1 MARVRRNAPCPC
13 GSGRKHKHCCAA
25 AEERLAQEVREDNRV
40 GRAIADWSARE
51 HGDELSRAFEE
62 FHPEGRRIEER
73 DLALLLTWFNS
84 DRELRGGGTPVER
97 YLARPDLDPG
107 ERAAAERIAAA
118 RLGLHRVRAVMPGH
132 SVELE
137 NVLTD
142 TPTLVA
148 SQAVSH
154 QVACWD
160 LLLCRVMP
168 GEPASSLWG
177 PALIFAPDEE
187 PELRAELERLA
198 GEHGFPRDLAGLAEI
213 FRVASRELLRFDPP
227 SRSIEPILLTVEG
240 DPIVS
245 ARALWRLVD
254 PAAAIVTLNL
264 PPDLLWIGESEDE
277 TGECFQLTADR
288 AELLAGRPLPP
299 PGALYFES
307 SFDGL
312 PERIGI
318 GTFDLCGRE
327 LRFDALSEARLER
340 AIDLVSVLLA
350 GNAELIHREI
360 ASIDLHRPAR
370 ADASAVAEAD
380 ALGSDYLVEY
390 LRRWLDEPLA
400 RLGGATPRVA
410 ASIPKLRGEVE
421 LLLRSIENRAE
432 HAHRSSAAWPDVRWL
447 RAELGFT
454 SQLAA

>member
-1 MARVRRNAPCPC
+1 MAKDGRNAPCPC
-13 GSGRKHKHCCAA
+13 GSGRKNKRCCEAA
-25 AEERLAQEVREDNRV
+25 DERLAKQVRDDSRV

-73 DLALLLTWFNS
+73 DYELLLTWFNS

-97 YLARPDLDPG
+97 YLARPDLDLG

-118 RLGLHRVRAVMPGH
+118 RLGLHRVRAVTPGH

-168 GEPASSLWG
+168 GEPVASLWG
-177 PALIFAPDEE
+177 PVLIFEPDEE

-198 GEHGFPRDLAGLAEI
+198 SEHGVPRAPAGLAEV
-213 FRVASRELLRFDPP
+213 FRIASWELLRFDPP
-227 SRSIEPILLTVEG
+227 SRSIKPILLTAEG
-240 DPIVS
+240 DPIVP
-245 ARALWRLVD
+245 ARAVWKLVD
-254 PAAAIVTLNL
+254 PAAAFVTLDL
-264 PPDLLWIGESEDE
+264 PPDLLWVGESEDE

-307 SFDGL
+307 SFDSL

-327 LRFDALSEARLER
+327 LRLSALSETRLER
-340 AIDLVSVLLA
+340 AIDLVSMLLA
-350 GNAELIHREI
+350 DNAELIRREI
-360 ASIDLHRPAR
+360 VPIDLRPDEQTDPLAF
-370 ADASAVAEAD
+370 AEMD
-380 ALGSDYLVEY
+380 VLGSDYLQHY
-390 LRRWLDEPLA
+390 LLRWLDEPNA
-400 RLGGATPRVA
+400 RLEGATPRA
-410 ASIPKLRGEVE
+410 AACIPTLRGEVE
-421 LLLRSIENRAE
+421 LLLRSIENRAG
-432 HAHRSSAAWPDVRWL
+432 HADRSGAAWPDASWL
-447 RAELGFT
+447 RGELGLR

>member
-1 MARVRRNAPCPC
+1 M
-13 GSGRKHKHCCAA
+13 
-25 AEERLAQEVREDNRV
+25 

-62 FHPEGRRIEER
+62 FQPEGRRIEER
-73 DLALLLTWFNS
+73 DYELFLTWFNS
-84 DRELRGGGTPVER
+84 DRQLCGGGTPVER
-97 YLARPDLDPG
+97 YLARPDLDSR
-107 ERAAAERIAAA
+107 EREVAERIAAA
-118 RLGLHRVRAVMPGH
+118 RLGLYRVRAVAPGR

-137 NVLTD
+137 NVLTGVS
-142 TPTLVA
+142 TL
-148 SQAVSH
+148 AVS
-154 QVACWD
+154 QTVSCEVARWD

-168 GEPASSLWG
+168 GEPAPSLWG
-177 PALIFAPDEE
+177 SALVFEPDEE

-198 GEHGFPRDLAGLAEI
+198 SEHGVPRDPAGLAEV

-227 SRSIEPILLTVEG
+227 SRSIKPILLTVEG

-245 ARALWRLVD
+245 ARAVWKLVD
-254 PAAAIVTLNL
+254 PAAAFVTLDL
-264 PPDLLWIGESEDE
+264 PPDLLWVGESEDE

-288 AELLAGRPLPP
+288 AELLACRPLPP

-318 GTFDLCGRE
+318 GTFDLCGCE

-350 GNAELIHREI
+350 GNAELIRREN
-360 ASIDLHRPAR
+360 SPIDLHPAER
-370 ADASAVAEAD
+370 IDAFAFAEMD
-380 ALGSDYLVEY
+380 VLGSDHLQEY
-390 LRRWLDEPLA
+390 LRRWLDEPNA
-400 RLGGATPRVA
+400 RLQGATPRA
-410 ASIPKLRGEVE
+410 AARIPTLRGEVE
-421 LLLRSIENRAE
+421 LLLRSIENQAA
-432 HAHRSSAAWPDVRWL
+432 HARRSGVAWPDVGWL
-447 RAELGFT
+447 RDELGFT